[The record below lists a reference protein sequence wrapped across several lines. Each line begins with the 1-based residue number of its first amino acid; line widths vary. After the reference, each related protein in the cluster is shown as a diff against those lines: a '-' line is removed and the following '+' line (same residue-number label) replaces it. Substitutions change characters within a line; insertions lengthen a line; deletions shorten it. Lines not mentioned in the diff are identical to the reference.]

1 MRFLDL
7 KANPDLAIP
16 RPPAGEPVEVVRHI
30 VQKVIDEA
38 DRALFE
44 LTEQFDK
51 VKLDSLRVPQAEID
65 AAFEAAPPELVGALE
80 EAAGRIRTFAG
91 HQAIKPW
98 EAEIGGG
105 MMGETV
111 HPVARAGCYVPGG
124 RGSYPSSVL
133 MTAIPAAVA
142 GVPEI
147 ALCVPPG
154 PDGTIP
160 QATLAAAKVAGVTE
174 LYRVGGAQAIAA
186 LAYGT
191 ESIPKVEVIVGP
203 GNIYVALA
211 KQQVAGLVGIDSIA
225 GPSEIAVVTDG
236 NSDPRV
242 IAFDLVAQ
250 AEHGPD
256 GTFALVTW
264 NEKTLVDVALEL
276 TLIES
281 EIDAPEGLKAAL
293 ERGCVGVAVADLD
306 QAADVINQF
315 APEHLELL
323 FEGAENEYHRFRYA
337 GAVFVGPWSPVP
349 LGDYVAG
356 SNHVLPTGGGARWAS
371 GLRTSHFQRTSAVI
385 RHTKDS
391 LAAAA
396 KYVEAMA
403 EAEGLL
409 NHGRAVAA
417 RFAEPV
423 PLQAVEWNDERSRP
437 ATGA

>member
-1 MRFLDL
+1 MRFIDL
-7 KANPDLAIP
+7 KAVPELGIP
-16 RPPAGEPVEVVRHI
+16 RPPAGDQPVEAVREI
-30 VQKVIDEA
+30 VQTVIDQA

-44 LTEQFDK
+44 LTERFDK
-51 VKLDSLRVPQAEID
+51 VKLDSLRVPQEDID
-65 AAFEAAPPELVGALE
+65 AAFAASPPQLITALQ
-80 EAAGRIRTFAG
+80 EAAGRINAFAG
-91 HQAIKPW
+91 HQAIKSW

-124 RGSYPSSVL
+124 RASYPSSVL
-133 MTAIPAAVA
+133 MTAIPATVA

-147 ALCVPPG
+147 ALCVPPAA
-154 PDGTIP
+154 DGGIP
-160 QATLAAAKVAGVTE
+160 QATLAAARVAGITE
-174 LYRVGGAQAIAA
+174 VYRVGGAQAIAA

-236 NSDPRV
+236 ESDPRV

-256 GTFALVTW
+256 GTYALVTW

-276 TLIES
+276 TLVQS
-281 EIDAPEGLKAAL
+281 EIDAPDGLRAAL
-293 ERGCVGVAVADLD
+293 EHGCVGVAVKDLAH
-306 QAADVINQF
+306 AADAINQF

-323 FEGAENEYHRFRYA
+323 FDGAEDEYERFRYA
-337 GAVFVGPWSPVP
+337 GAVFVGLWSPVP
-349 LGDYVAG
+349 FGDYLAG

-385 RHTKDS
+385 RHTEAS
-391 LAAAA
+391 LAAA
-396 KYVEAMA
+396 VDHIEAMA
-403 EAEGLL
+403 EAEGLV
-409 NHGRAVAA
+409 NHGRAVRA
-417 RFAEPV
+417 RFGDEVSPAGSR
-423 PLQAVEWNDERSRP
+423 VER
-437 ATGA
+437 